1 MISWICLVTSWL
13 TCPLPVV
20 LPRSWE
26 KILLNGMLLG
36 NALHHWLKTKETQY
50 WSSHLWQVKGRC
62 LHRLAKHHYP
72 ILCSQKFSF
81 IHWIN
86 FIPTNSFI
94 IFMRLVNIIARPVL
108 GYCFF
113 ILPEVWA
120 SLNDSAYLILRDR
133 VSHEWINSKITVS
146 HSHHNYDNL

>member
-1 MISWICLVTSWL
+1 MEPLNIKLLEPVISWTCLVTSWL

-81 IHWIN
+81 IESI
-86 FIPTNSFI
+86 SFPPIQCI
-94 IFMRLVNIIARPVL
+94 IFFVIIIYFMRLVNLKARLVL

-113 ILPEVWA
+113 ILPEAWA
-120 SLNDSAYLILRDR
+120 SLNGFSLFI
-133 VSHEWINSKITVS
+133 WF
-146 HSHHNYDNL
+146 